1 MRLVVFCDRNEA
13 ERNWRLGAVLDANN
27 ILDLASAWARD
38 RSEDAARSGA
48 LAPSQFP
55 GTMLELLRMSGGIA
69 LAAQVVRSVETS
81 AFAHL
86 SEAAAGQRPVYAL
99 EDCLLDA
106 PVRPGKLITVAR
118 NYREHLEESGVRDVG
133 PVPSASIKATSS
145 LVGPSHDIVRP
156 AVEAQLDYETELA
169 IVIGTR
175 CKHVAESEAYG
186 VIAGYTVLSDIIGR
200 QVLKV
205 ERSAGNQF
213 LGKMFDTFGPMG
225 PCIVTRDEID
235 DPMALRITTRVNGE
249 LRQDSSTSEMIW
261 SIPQLIAYFSQAT
274 LEPGDV
280 ISTGT
285 PAGVAAGRKP
295 GETPWFLQPGD
306 VIESSVEKIG
316 TLRNRIVDEP
326 RITRSWAWS

>member
-1 MRLVVFCDRNEA
+1 MRLIVFCNRHEA
-13 ERNWRLGAVLDANN
+13 ERNWRIGALLDGNN
-27 ILDLASAWARD
+27 IVDLASAWSRN
-38 RSEDAARSGA
+38 RNEDAARSGT

-55 GTMLELLRMSGGIA
+55 GTMLELLRMPGGIA
-69 LAAQVVRSVETS
+69 LAAEAVRSVESS
-81 AFAHL
+81 AFART
-86 SEAAAGQRPVYAL
+86 SEKVAGLVYAL
-99 EDCLLDA
+99 EDCVLDA

-118 NYREHLEESGVRDVG
+118 NYREHLEESGVRDLG

-156 AVEAQLDYETELA
+156 AVEDQLDYETELA

-175 CKHVAESEAYG
+175 CKHVPETEAYG
-186 VIAGYTVLSDIIGR
+186 VIAGYTVLSDIIAR

-235 DPMALRITTRVNGE
+235 NPMSLRITTRVNGE
-249 LRQDSSTSEMIW
+249 LRQDSSTSQMIW
-261 SIPQLIAYFSQAT
+261 SIPKLIAYFSQAT

-316 TLRNRIVDEP
+316 TLRNRIVEEP
-326 RITRSWAWS
+326 RVTRSWAWS